1 MKYYIGSINGSGIE
15 ANTFEDFIEYLKDM
29 AITAEEQGEDWF
41 EVNVETYLTGSE
53 DQDVTVKR
61 YRVYNIQWDT
71 DGEDIDHLP
80 THLTSEIEFYNDTNY
95 SDNEIT
101 EMISDDITDRIG
113 FCHFGFEYE
122 ETNEEETK

>member
-15 ANTFEDFIEYLKDM
+15 ANTFEDFIEYLRDM

-61 YRVYNIQWDT
+61 YRVYNIKWDT
-71 DGEDIDHLP
+71 DGEDIDNLP
-80 THLTSEIEFYNDTNY
+80 THLTSEIELYNDTNY
-95 SDNEIT
+95 SDDEIT

-122 ETNEEETK
+122 EIEEVTK